1 MSTSIRISC
10 KELCDLESVNEECV
24 LEAVDH
30 GIINP
35 LEGAQLND
43 WIFSVTE
50 VIWFK
55 KAIRLQQDLELDWVS
70 ISMVVE
76 LLQHKELLEQEN
88 QLLRQRLDRFI
99 SQN

>member
-1 MSTSIRISC
+1 M
-10 KELCDLESVNEECV
+10 ESVNEECV

-43 WIFSVTE
+43 WVFSVTE

-55 KAIRLQQDLELDWVS
+55 KAIRLQQDLELDWIS

-76 LLQHKELLEQEN
+76 LLQNKESLEQEN

-99 SQN
+99 LEN